1 MPFTVQD
8 LIVDRPEP
16 VTVSRDESA
25 EAALRRMIEFDYSQL
40 PVVDRE
46 GRAEGMITSDS
57 IIRALNHFDLT
68 IKEMRVFHA
77 MTDVDTYGPE
87 EDLFGLLDD
96 LKDAYA
102 VAVVD
107 NDKRVIGIVTSYDT
121 TEYFRRR
128 GEDMMLI
135 EDIETMLKE
144 YVLAAFQNG
153 SGDPDRAALDAAVE
167 EISETNSKL
176 RGPFGQ
182 ALHQYL
188 QAEPGTPLQV
198 DNQRAEKV
206 FAQHLNPK
214 QPPKPFERLSLGDY
228 IKLFLSKGRW
238 AKYKVVFDLDPDS
251 CHKLLGAVNDIR
263 NELAH
268 FRAEITPHKREQL
281 RFCKEWLARHQD
293 EVAKT
298 FAPPAAEVAPP
309 TTIEGGGDG
318 DASPGAKGVKALGD
332 FLTDMLTAIR
342 LGKFDGD
349 DLPVQL
355 AESDDSRAS
364 RYAPL
369 ANYLQSIPPDEDK
382 AEMTFKDIELFIGG
396 RLPRYAREHRS
407 WWANDSI
414 GHVQSQQWL
423 WAGWRVSAVNMPG
436 ERVTFTRI
444 KEREQAYIEFYSK
457 LLSDLRGLGGIPVR
471 TNSADGSSWVV
482 ITRLAPEG
490 EAQLSIVGFSFARG
504 GRFRVELYIDQGNG
518 EANKRIFD
526 DLLKRREEIES
537 EIGEELSWER
547 LDQRRA
553 SRIAVYRPGSIT
565 DDAERLAEL
574 RSWGAATIVKF
585 YRVFKPLISLS
596 TNNGAATAEARE
608 ETERSSGQAG

>member
-25 EAALRRMIEFDYSQL
+25 ETALRLMIEFDYSQL

-46 GRAEGMITSDS
+46 GRADGMITGDS

-77 MTDVDTYGPE
+77 MTDAITYGPE

-96 LKDAYA
+96 LKNAYA

-107 NDKRVIGIVTSYDT
+107 NDRRVIGIVTSYDT

-144 YVLAAFQNG
+144 YILAAFQDD
-153 SGDPDRAALDAAVE
+153 SGEVDREALDAAVE
-167 EISETNSKL
+167 EATRGDSRQ
-176 RGPFGQ
+176 RGPFLR
-182 ALHQYL
+182 ALQQYL
-188 QAEPGTPLQV
+188 QLEGIAGAQV
-198 DNQRAEKV
+198 NNQRAEEV
-206 FAQHLNPK
+206 LSQHLNPRR
-214 QPPKPFERLSLGDY
+214 PSKPFERLSLNGY
-228 IKLFLSKGRW
+228 IELFLSKSRW
-238 AKYKVVFDLDPDS
+238 DKYKPIFHLDPNA
-251 CHKLLGAVNDIR
+251 CRKLLGPVRDIR

-293 EVAKT
+293 EVSKA
-298 FAPPAAEVAPP
+298 FARAAEEVSPIASS
-309 TTIEGGGDG
+309 TDEGDG
-318 DASPGAKGVKALGD
+318 SPGAKGMKAVGEL
-332 FLTDMLTAIR
+332 LTNIFKEIR

-349 DLPVQL
+349 ELPVQL
-355 AESDDSRAS
+355 AEPEDSRES

-369 ANYLQSIPPDEDK
+369 ARVLQSVPAEEDK
-382 AEMTFKDIELFIGG
+382 VETTFEEIELLIGG
-396 RLPRYAREHRS
+396 RLPKYARQHRS
-407 WWANDSI
+407 WWANNSSS
-414 GHVQSQQWL
+414 HVQSLQWL
-423 WAGWRVSAVNMPG
+423 GAGWRVSSVSMSG
-436 ERVTFTRI
+436 ERITFTRI
-444 KEREQAYIEFYSK
+444 KEREQAYIEFFSS
-457 LLSDLRGLGGIPVR
+457 LLSELRDLGGIPVR

-482 ITRLAPEG
+482 VTRLAPEG

-504 GRFRVELYIDQGNG
+504 GRFRVEVYIDQGDKD
-518 EANKRIFD
+518 ANKRIFD
-526 DLLKRREEIES
+526 DLLRQREVIES

-547 LDQRRA
+547 LDKRRA
-553 SRIAVYRPGSIT
+553 SRIAAYRPGTIT
-565 DDAERLAEL
+565 DSAEALAEL
-574 RSWGAATIVKF
+574 RAWGAATIVKF
-585 YRVFKPLISLS
+585 YEVFKPLISQV
-596 TNNGAATAEARE
+596 ATAGGEAAEGCE
-608 ETERSSGQAG
+608 ESERIAGKTE

>member
-16 VTVSRDESA
+16 VTVLRDESA
-25 EAALRRMIEFDYSQL
+25 EAALRQMIEFDYSQL

-77 MTDVDTYGPE
+77 MSDVVTYGPE

-128 GEDMMLI
+128 GEDMMLV

-153 SGDPDRAALDAAVE
+153 SGDVDRAALDAAVE

-188 QAEPGTPLQV
+188 QAEAGAPLQV

-206 FAQHLNPK
+206 FAQYLNPK

-228 IKLFLSKGRW
+228 IKLFLSKSRW
-238 AKYKVVFDLDPDS
+238 AKYKTVFDLDPDS

-281 RFCKEWLARHQD
+281 KFCKEWLARHQD
-293 EVAKT
+293 EVAKA
-298 FAPPAAEVAPP
+298 FARPAAEVAPP
-309 TTIEGGGDG
+309 ASAEGDG
-318 DASPGAKGVKALGD
+318 DASPGAKGVRALGD

-355 AESDDSRAS
+355 AESDEIRES

-369 ANYLQSIPPDEDK
+369 AYYLQSLPADQDK
-382 AEMTFKDIELFIGG
+382 VEMTFKDIELFIGG

-423 WAGWRVSAVNMPG
+423 WAGWRVSAVNMSG

-444 KEREQAYIEFYSK
+444 KEREQAYIEFYSM
-457 LLSDLRGLGGIPVR
+457 LLSELRGLGGIPIR
-471 TNSADGSSWVV
+471 TNSADGSSWII

-504 GRFRVELYIDQGNG
+504 GRFRVELYIDQGNK
-518 EANKRIFD
+518 ETNKRIFD

-553 SRIAVYRPGSIT
+553 SRIAVYQPGSIT

-585 YRVFKPLISLS
+585 YRVFKPLISRA
-596 TNNGAATAEARE
+596 TNDSATAADARE
-608 ETERSSGQAG
+608 TAKRSSGQAG